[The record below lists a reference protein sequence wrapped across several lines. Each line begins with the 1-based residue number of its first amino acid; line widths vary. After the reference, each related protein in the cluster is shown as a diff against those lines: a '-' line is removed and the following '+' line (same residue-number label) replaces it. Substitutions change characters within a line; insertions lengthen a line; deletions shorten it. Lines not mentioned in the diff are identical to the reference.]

1 MGENSMSITI
11 TAVRNPIW
19 RKAINPDTLEE
30 VNVIECEVQTNKFE
44 NEWLPFGSTPY
55 DTEEHGKKLWKEFND
70 GVHGEI
76 ANA

>member
-11 TAVRNPIW
+11 TAIRNPVW
-19 RKAINPDTLEE
+19 KKGVSPDTMEE
-30 VNVIECEVQTNKFE
+30 VDVIECEVQTNTFG
-44 NEWLPFGSTPY
+44 NEWLPFCSTPY

-76 ANA
+76 SND